1 MVEPTQAMDDIILY
15 GNNLQQG
22 SNFNFPNNSNNILD
36 NSTTII
42 DEGNTIVELQRPE
55 LLKQD
60 VHMVVLLSL
69 AYIIVFLLAVI
80 NNTLVIVVIY
90 KNQQLRTVTN
100 YFLAN
105 LAAADITVS
114 FIVLP
119 ITLLS
124 NLFTGKYLVIMSFA
138 VNIICTCKNK
148 NRNFHQQLSI
158 NDPLIYIL
166 SCFTVE
172 ENVLAKN
179 INVGGFSIDGLN
191 CMQFA
196 HYR

>member
-42 DEGNTIVELQRPE
+42 DDGNNAVELQRPE

-124 NLFTGKYLVIMSFA
+124 NLFTGK
-138 VNIICTCKNK
+138 
-148 NRNFHQQLSI
+148 
-158 NDPLIYIL
+158 
-166 SCFTVE
+166 
-172 ENVLAKN
+172 
-179 INVGGFSIDGLN
+179 
-191 CMQFA
+191 
-196 HYR
+196 